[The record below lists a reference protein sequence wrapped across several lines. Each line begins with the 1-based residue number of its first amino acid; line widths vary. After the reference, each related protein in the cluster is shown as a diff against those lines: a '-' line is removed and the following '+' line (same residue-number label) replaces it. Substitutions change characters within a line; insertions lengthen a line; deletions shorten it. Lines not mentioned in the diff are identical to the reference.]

1 NVNDSD
7 EEELS
12 DDDSL
17 EEGMKNLES
26 ENDCSNSFEVSDTV
40 FENEGGSKKDS
51 SVDPFGLYP
60 LLNKKTKDQ
69 KHKESGTNSSP
80 KFPPGFTP
88 NNDNDDTG
96 DKKSVNDFE
105 EEKLN
110 EDDGDSNNSNLKE
123 NVDESASFGRFKKSV
138 APSLA
143 QKAKKDWAKEL
154 CVKNKVNFL
163 AIQETKMEEID
174 LFSVRRGVWLLN
186 GIDLMI
192 IAVYAPHDPRDKRM
206 LWDYLAHVINQWQGE
221 VVIMGDFNEV
231 RVKSDRFGT
240 NFNVLGA
247 NIFNSFI
254 NSTGLEEVHLG
265 GSAFTWC
272 HKSATKMSKLDR
284 FFVSNNLLNIFPHIS
299 GITLD
304 RFLSDHRPIL
314 LRESAHDY
322 GPVPFRFF
330 HHWIHLEGFNDF
342 VTSTWNSAPSV
353 DSNGMRNLAGK
364 LKFLKAHIKI
374 WIKDNK
380 SETVSTIANLKK
392 ELNQLD
398 AVIDKGTGTEVE
410 AEKRMEVLAALRN
423 IDHIHSMDLAQK
435 AKIKWSIE
443 GDENSNFFHGILNKK
458 RNQMNIRGITIDGVW
473 KEQPNDVKQEFLSH
487 FQDRFAKPSERRAN
501 IDMRFPKTISEDQSQ
516 DLEREVS
523 KQEIKT
529 AVWGCGTDKSP
540 GPDGFSF
547 GFYRHFWP
555 VIEHDVYMAVNH
567 FFIHGEIPPGCNS
580 SFIALIPK
588 VPDAN
593 LVKDFR
599 PISLIGS
606 IYKIIAKI
614 FSNRLVWIAFGDII
628 ANKVLSLVEFVHALV
643 NHMRMEVLVVSMSY
657 GFQTHKDVRRR
668 SGTPFGGNPAQTVC
682 PAQSITYQLVS
693 PTQQAH
699 SGSTVAPLGSM
710 GPTVTL
716 GQETTTLPHAFTAG
730 TLHDPAPAAWNMDTG
745 ASSHLNNSITSLSE
759 IFNTC
764 MYPSISVGD
773 GHSIPVTNTG
783 HSILPTPF
791 KSLHLNNVLITPHIV
806 KNLISVRQFVRD
818 NNCTIEFDAF
828 GFSVKDFLT
837 RRVLLRCDST
847 GDLYPVTAPSPIP
860 HAFHVSQHMWHQR
873 LGHPRGKVMRRLAS
887 SNFILYNKEK
897 SLVLCHACQLG
908 KHVRLPFVSSST
920 VISSCFDIIHSDVYV
935 RTQFKCE
942 IKAFQ
947 CDHGGEFD
955 NCRLHTL
962 FAKNG
967 IQFRFSCPQ
976 TSQQNG
982 KFERM
987 LEGVDVDETFSPVV
1001 KPGTIRIVLSL
1012 ATSRH
1017 WPIHQLDVKN
1027 SFLHGNLIETVY
1039 MHQPPGFQDSQY
1051 PDYVCLLQRSLYGLK
1066 QAPRAWFQRFAS
1078 YITRVGF
1085 QHSRCDSSLFIYQ
1098 QGTDTAYLL
1107 LYVDDI
1113 VLTASSETLLRQIIA
1128 FLHKE
1133 FSMTDLGSLNY
1144 FLGIFVSRDST
1155 EMFLSQ
1161 KKYIV
1166 EILERAHMVNCNPSR
1181 TPIDTESKLGSDG
1194 DVVSD
1199 PTLYRSLAGSLQYLT
1214 FTRPDISYAGT
1225 LDYGLQLFSSSTT
1238 DLVAYSDADWAGCPT
1253 TRLST
1258 SGYCVFLGNNLLS
1271 WSSKR
1276 QPTLSHSSAE
1286 VEYRGVANAVA
1297 ETCWLRNL
1305 LRELYTPLSSDTLV
1319 YCDNVSAVYLSC
1331 NPVQHQRTKHI
1342 EIDIHFIRDLVAA
1355 GHVRVLHVPSRY
1367 QFADIFTKGF
1377 PSALFE
1383 EFRSRGSML
1392 QLMEDLVKV
1401 GQIMG
1406 YNMDGCLAQ
1415 NAKKDW
1421 VKELRNINKN
1431 GDVVI
1436 MGEFNKVRNQEER
1449 YGSIFNMQGANA
1461 FNSFISDAG
1470 LEEVHL
1476 GGCSFSWCHKSAN
1489 KMSKLGG
1496 FLISESLMSLCPNI
1510 HATTLDHYL
1519 SDHRPILMRESQ
1531 FDYGLIPFRFY
1542 HYWFEIEGFDTFV
1555 ERTWKDAQVI
1565 DSNDISKFMKKLR
1578 YLKEKIRAWIKS
1590 KKDNSSNHKKILK
1603 AELAEID
1610 LLIYR
1615 G

>member
-1 NVNDSD
+1 MNLNNDMSNFYDYYSKGDMKRYAQYFEYFKQYETLENKEGESSIRNSEKHTRRYIPCEREVAKEKLRRDYFGDENNPPIHPEEYFQRMYCFSPIMKCTSVIRQLAYGSSPDAFDEYLQVAERCSRECLWNFTKCIYVLYVEEFLRKPTLDDVQHVYELHERKHGLPRMLKSIDCMHWEWTKCPKSLHDFRVPGENNDLNVLYGSSLFDDLLADKAPEVLFVVNGKTYEKGYYLADEIYPQWSTFVKSFTMAKDEKTMKFKRVQESSRKDIERAFGVGQFKLHTNKARFQRATLNKGQGADHKKSVDHDSPAIVLDEDCALSKDLSSSLMGRIKEFASLTNLKNALINEGFVDLNVSYLGELWVLLEFSSVKSKEAFRDNVGVSSWFSEIRQASFDINPDGRIVWVEIEGVPLKLWTLNTFKRIVTRWGNLIDTNDSDGNCFHSKRLCLFTKSISNIYENFKIIFRGKVYWIRAKEVPGWTPDLVEDSD

-26 ENDCSNSFEVSDTV
+26 ENDCSNSFEVPDTV

-138 APSLA
+138 APSSGGSFMCLM
-143 QKAKKDWAKEL
+143 EEV
-154 CVKNKVNFL
+154 VKVGQTMGYNMDGVINNLSDIIESQGASINKVNFL

-614 FSNRLVWIAFGDII
+614 LSNRLVNVLGDIVNEVQSAFI
-628 ANKVLSLVEFVHALV
+628 AERQMLDGEWSDGNISTLIHVLKCFFHA
-643 NHMRMEVLVVSMSY
+643 S
-657 GFQTHKDVRRR
+657 
-668 SGTPFGGNPAQTVC
+668 
-682 PAQSITYQLVS
+682 
-693 PTQQAH
+693 
-699 SGSTVAPLGSM
+699 
-710 GPTVTL
+710 
-716 GQETTTLPHAFTAG
+716 
-730 TLHDPAPAAWNMDTG
+730 
-745 ASSHLNNSITSLSE
+745 
-759 IFNTC
+759 
-764 MYPSISVGD
+764 
-773 GHSIPVTNTG
+773 
-783 HSILPTPF
+783 
-791 KSLHLNNVLITPHIV
+791 
-806 KNLISVRQFVRD
+806 
-818 NNCTIEFDAF
+818 
-828 GFSVKDFLT
+828 
-837 RRVLLRCDST
+837 
-847 GDLYPVTAPSPIP
+847 
-860 HAFHVSQHMWHQR
+860 
-873 LGHPRGKVMRRLAS
+873 
-887 SNFILYNKEK
+887 
-897 SLVLCHACQLG
+897 
-908 KHVRLPFVSSST
+908 
-920 VISSCFDIIHSDVYV
+920 
-935 RTQFKCE
+935 
-942 IKAFQ
+942 
-947 CDHGGEFD
+947 
-955 NCRLHTL
+955 
-962 FAKNG
+962 
-967 IQFRFSCPQ
+967 
-976 TSQQNG
+976 
-982 KFERM
+982 
-987 LEGVDVDETFSPVV
+987 
-1001 KPGTIRIVLSL
+1001 
-1012 ATSRH
+1012 
-1017 WPIHQLDVKN
+1017 
-1027 SFLHGNLIETVY
+1027 
-1039 MHQPPGFQDSQY
+1039 
-1051 PDYVCLLQRSLYGLK
+1051 GLK
-1066 QAPRAWFQRFAS
+1066 
-1078 YITRVGF
+1078 IN
-1085 QHSRCDSSLFIYQ
+1085 
-1098 QGTDTAYLL
+1098 
-1107 LYVDDI
+1107 
-1113 VLTASSETLLRQIIA
+1113 
-1128 FLHKE
+1128 
-1133 FSMTDLGSLNY
+1133 LN
-1144 FLGIFVSRDST
+1144 
-1155 EMFLSQ
+1155 
-1161 KKYIV
+1161 K
-1166 EILERAHMVNCNPSR
+1166 
-1181 TPIDTESKLGSDG
+1181 SK
-1194 DVVSD
+1194 
-1199 PTLYRSLAGSLQYLT
+1199 
-1214 FTRPDISYAGT
+1214 
-1225 LDYGLQLFSSSTT
+1225 
-1238 DLVAYSDADWAGCPT
+1238 
-1253 TRLST
+1253 
-1258 SGYCVFLGNNLLS
+1258 
-1271 WSSKR
+1271 
-1276 QPTLSHSSAE
+1276 
-1286 VEYRGVANAVA
+1286 
-1297 ETCWLRNL
+1297 
-1305 LRELYTPLSSDTLV
+1305 
-1319 YCDNVSAVYLSC
+1319 
-1331 NPVQHQRTKHI
+1331 
-1342 EIDIHFIRDLVAA
+1342 
-1355 GHVRVLHVPSRY
+1355 
-1367 QFADIFTKGF
+1367 
-1377 PSALFE
+1377 
-1383 EFRSRGSML
+1383 
-1392 QLMEDLVKV
+1392 
-1401 GQIMG
+1401 IMG
-1406 YNMDGCLAQ
+1406 
-1415 NAKKDW
+1415 
-1421 VKELRNINKN
+1421 IN
-1431 GDVVI
+1431 V
-1436 MGEFNKVRNQEER
+1436 
-1449 YGSIFNMQGANA
+1449 
-1461 FNSFISDAG
+1461 
-1470 LEEVHL
+1470 
-1476 GGCSFSWCHKSAN
+1476 
-1489 KMSKLGG
+1489 
-1496 FLISESLMSLCPNI
+1496 ES
-1510 HATTLDHYL
+1510 
-1519 SDHRPILMRESQ
+1519 
-1531 FDYGLIPFRFY
+1531 
-1542 HYWFEIEGFDTFV
+1542 
-1555 ERTWKDAQVI
+1555 AQVI
-1565 DSNDISKFMKKLR
+1565 QAAAKLGCLVLKCPFYYLGIEWKGVLWDSFKHGKR
-1578 YLKEKIRAWIKS
+1578 
-1590 KKDNSSNHKKILK
+1590 
-1603 AELAEID
+1603 
-1610 LLIYR
+1610 
-1615 G
+1615 